1 MKEIYKAAL
10 LAVREGRVLLCRKRG
25 TPTWILPGGKIE
37 AGEAP
42 EEALRR
48 EIGEESSF
56 SVLSIELLSEFFLSP
71 GASSERLYLFFATIE
86 APPASQARPVFG
98 SEDEYIFGHAM
109 TPEQFLAAVERGE
122 ARDAK
127 MICGAEWLRRNLH
140 RLES

>member
-48 EIGEESSF
+48 EIGEELTGVRLGEVRWVRCYEHHNPEGVPLRMEVF
-56 SVLSIELLSEFFLSP
+56 VGELEGEPGPAAEIEELRWQAAAEPCEGLSP
-71 GASSERLYLFFATIE
+71 SLRDLIMPEVAAGRISVGVRL
-86 APPASQARPVFG
+86 
-98 SEDEYIFGHAM
+98 
-109 TPEQFLAAVERGE
+109 
-122 ARDAK
+122 
-127 MICGAEWLRRNLH
+127 
-140 RLES
+140 